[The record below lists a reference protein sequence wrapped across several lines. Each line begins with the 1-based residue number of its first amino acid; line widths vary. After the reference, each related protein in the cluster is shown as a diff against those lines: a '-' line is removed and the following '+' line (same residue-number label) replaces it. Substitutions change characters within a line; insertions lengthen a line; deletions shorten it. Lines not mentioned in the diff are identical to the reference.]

1 MATLYGPRLYRVP
14 LDWRSTESQPAW
26 LVCGLSKS
34 GAPMPAAMQ
43 RLVSPGA
50 PLCHLSSPGMSL
62 FARYEAGRARNG
74 WRLSLYRAQLLIV
87 ALLIADATII
97 GLRAQLTWLMP
108 QTASFYSAFGLPVDL
123 DALRFDD
130 VAAVA
135 ERRDAKPVLVVNGKI
150 SNSRTRT
157 ETVPRLRFAVRD
169 AGHQEF
175 FSWSAAPARD
185 NLGARETIQFRSELA
200 LPPPDTRDVVVR
212 FEHDD
217 GL

>member
-1 MATLYGPRLYRVP
+1 
-14 LDWRSTESQPAW
+14 
-26 LVCGLSKS
+26 
-34 GAPMPAAMQ
+34 
-43 RLVSPGA
+43 
-50 PLCHLSSPGMSL
+50 MSL

-157 ETVPRLRFAVRD
+157 ETVPCLRFAVRD
-169 AGHQEF
+169 AGHQEIF
-175 FSWSAAPARD
+175 PGRPRQRATTWAPAKPSNFAA
-185 NLGARETIQFRSELA
+185 NLPCRRPTRVMSSYASNTTTAFEMREAATSIL
-200 LPPPDTRDVVVR
+200 V
-212 FEHDD
+212 
-217 GL
+217 

>member
-1 MATLYGPRLYRVP
+1 MRQAVHETAG
-14 LDWRSTESQPAW
+14 
-26 LVCGLSKS
+26 VC
-34 GAPMPAAMQ
+34 P
-43 RLVSPGA
+43 
-50 PLCHLSSPGMSL
+50 
-62 FARYEAGRARNG
+62 YI
-74 WRLSLYRAQLLIV
+74 AQLLIV

-169 AGHQEF
+169 AGHQEI

-200 LPPPDTRDVVVR
+200 LPPPGARDVVVR